1 MRTSKRKFEGLL
13 VVDHR
18 ESPGITHE
26 QARGMGPAVGK
37 GQRLETPT
45 YNCVHCQR
53 VVVMNPLRTRA
64 RVFCQKCDDYV
75 CDECEAI
82 TTLHPHLPHRSFVQV
97 MEECQNAGAKGIPVE
112 VVLRG
117 TIFDP
122 HLTKGVL
129 A

>member
-1 MRTSKRKFEGLL
+1 MRTSKRKYEGLL
-13 VVDHR
+13 IIDHK
-18 ESPGITHE
+18 ESPGITPE
-26 QARGMGPAVGK
+26 QARGVGPAVGK
-37 GQRLETPT
+37 GQKLETPT
-45 YNCVHCQR
+45 YTCVHCQR

-75 CDECEAI
+75 CDECEAVRVLNPDI
-82 TTLHPHLPHRSFVQV
+82 LHRSFTQV
-97 MEECQNAGAKGIPVE
+97 MEDAQNAGALGIPVE

-122 HLTKGVL
+122 QMTKGVL